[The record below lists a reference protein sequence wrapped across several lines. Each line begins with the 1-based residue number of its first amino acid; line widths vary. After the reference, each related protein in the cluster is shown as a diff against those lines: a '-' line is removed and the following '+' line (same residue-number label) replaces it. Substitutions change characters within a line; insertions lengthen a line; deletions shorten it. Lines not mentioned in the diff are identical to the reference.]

1 MKIKQ
6 IVEVFDKKI
15 EARYGDIISQALK
28 GDLSQWHTLDQKEK
42 SVIIHKAGDPKYA
55 HEVYIRQADPDKWF
69 QRYISK
75 LQGMAPELQI
85 NQNNQQYN
93 VAAGQQDNEY
103 ELSLG
108 SEKRK
113 ELKQKADELAEIKR
127 EKLRNERLEDEA
139 IAYKR
144 FKETAER
151 EAAMAKIREKYAH
164 ELALINTEHRNNM
177 ESIRT
182 NNAHEIHLMDKELEK
197 VKVKN
202 TKYHQH
208 HHDVNVHQT
217 THRPSPSYD
226 SNIIDIT
233 PKPSQIGHAP
243 LSLNENM
250 RRLINLTEN
259 NMKIKQITEGHWNK
273 PPSGWGLS
281 QVDLD
286 QAQARKDLALPDSPH
301 AKGTLEG
308 EPLKAGDIIGIRPHM
323 AKMPPAKVQVVNLI
337 RDGHSITIKHLGQ
350 RHQHTTTVD
359 TRKMEIQNPYREI
372 NKKSIAQMDEDGVT
386 VAAISGDKAKL
397 STGQEIDAKT
407 LTPDTQHPG
416 QFKMPEMDPNAI
428 KPGAVVST
436 DSQTSEDYEAE
447 GQDLSAFSTE
457 WLQQAAD
464 PNRTG
469 RYMVSVA
476 DAQAELSAR
485 ANGKQQSAPPT
496 PDSSAKAG
504 YSKEWL
510 QKAADPNRTG
520 RYMIS
525 VEKAQELLGN
535 MQETHHDTIASGNR
549 PVGGDATDRFINQ
562 VRDKD
567 YERAQRSHVA
577 EDNRL
582 LQQMLTIAGLK

>member
-386 VAAISGDKAKL
+386 VAGVSGDKAKL
-397 STGQEIDAKT
+397 SNGQEVDAKS
-407 LTPDTQHPG
+407 LTPDAAHPG
-416 QFKMPEMDPNAI
+416 QYTMPSMDPNAI
-428 KPGAVVST
+428 KPGAVVNT
-436 DSQTSEDYEAE
+436 DSTTSEDSGNTPYYITI
-447 GQDLSAFSTE
+447 Q
-457 WLQQAAD
+457 
-464 PNRTG
+464 
-469 RYMVSVA
+469 
-476 DAQAELSAR
+476 
-485 ANGKQQSAPPT
+485 NGKPMVKSGNGLT
-496 PDSSAKAG
+496 PIQASKLWTALTPEIEAKADSQG
-504 YSKEWL
+504 FRRIE
-510 QKAADPNRTG
+510 
-520 RYMIS
+520 IS
-525 VEKAQELLGN
+525 VNGQTIHALEGGGKVIVSPGDFQTISTTKES
-535 MQETHHDTIASGNR
+535 QHDTVNSGNND
-549 PVGGDATDRFINQ
+549 VGGDATDSFIDQ
-562 VRDKD
+562 VRDKG
-567 YERAQRSHVA
+567 YERAQRPIGESA
-577 EDNRL
+577 DL
-582 LQQMLTIAGLK
+582 TAMLRIAGLR

>member
-6 IVEVFDKKI
+6 IVETFDPKI

-28 GDLSQWHTLDQKEK
+28 GDLSQWHTLDKDEK
-42 SVIIHKAGDPKYA
+42 SVIIRKAGDPNYA
-55 HEVYIRQADPDKWF
+55 HEVYIRNADPDKWF

-151 EAAMAKIREKYAH
+151 KAAMAKIREKYAH

-197 VKVKN
+197 VKTKN
-202 TKYHQH
+202 TKYHHHQH
-208 HHDVNVHQT
+208 HHDVNVQQPAQG
-217 THRPSPSYD
+217 PSPSYD

-243 LSLNENM
+243 LSLNESM

-281 QVDLD
+281 QADLD
-286 QAQARKDLALPDSPH
+286 QAQSQKDLALPSNPH
-301 AKGTLEG
+301 TKGTLEG

-323 AKMPPAKVQVVNLI
+323 AKMMPAKVQVVNLI

-350 RHQHTTTVD
+350 RRQHTTTVD
-359 TRKMEIQNPYREI
+359 TRKMDIQNPYREI
-372 NKKSIAQMDEDGVT
+372 HEKPISQMDEDGVT
-386 VAAISGDKAKL
+386 VATVSGDKAKL
-397 STGQEIDAKT
+397 STGQEIDAKS
-407 LTPDTQHPG
+407 LTPDAQHPG
-416 QFKMPEMDPNAI
+416 QYTMPQMDPNAI
-428 KPGAVVST
+428 KPGAVVNTDTSST
-436 DSQTSEDYEAE
+436 TSEDAGDTPYYTTMKN
-447 GQDLSAFSTE
+447 GQPVVKSGNGFTPIQASKLWTE
-457 WLQQAAD
+457 ITPEVEEKATSQGF
-464 PNRTG
+464 R
-469 RYMVSVA
+469 RIEIS
-476 DAQAELSAR
+476 
-485 ANGKQQSAPPT
+485 ANGQTMHGLEGGGKVIVSPRDFQTIST
-496 PDSSAKAG
+496 T
-504 YSKEWL
+504 KE
-510 QKAADPNRTG
+510 
-520 RYMIS
+520 S
-525 VEKAQELLGN
+525 
-535 MQETHHDTIASGNR
+535 HHDTIHSGNHDI
-549 PVGGDATDRFINQ
+549 GGDATDNFIDQ
-562 VRDKD
+562 VRDKG
-567 YERAQRSHVA
+567 YERAQRPMGESA
-577 EDNRL
+577 EL
-582 LQQMLTIAGLK
+582 TAMLRIAGLR